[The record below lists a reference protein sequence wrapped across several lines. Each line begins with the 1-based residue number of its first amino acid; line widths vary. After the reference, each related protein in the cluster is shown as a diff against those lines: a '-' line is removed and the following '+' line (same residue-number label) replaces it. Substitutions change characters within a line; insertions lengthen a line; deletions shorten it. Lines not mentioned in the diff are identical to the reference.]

1 MTHTV
6 HPYAHRLGIIRD
18 WRSRWFGRRG
28 QYQEFLRADVLLREF
43 LQKRLRGLFVAGLE
57 IERGQDSLRL
67 LVRSSRPGMII
78 GRAGEGSTKLKN
90 DIFRFMRRRRLPIAR
105 DFKLDIEEVKNPE
118 TEAAILAQMVVEG
131 LERRL
136 PFRRVLKQ
144 VADKAMAQSRVA
156 GVRLEVAG
164 RLGGAEIARTEW
176 LKRGRLPL
184 QTFRADIDFAREEAL
199 LSYGVIGVKAWVYR
213 VEESGK

>member
-28 QYQEFLRADVLLREF
+28 QYQDFLRADVLLRDYLE
-43 LQKRLRGLFVAGLE
+43 KRLRGLFVAGVE
-57 IERGQDSLRL
+57 IERGRDSMRL

-78 GRAGEGSTKLKN
+78 GRAGEGSNRLK
-90 DIFRFMRRRRLPIAR
+90 DDVLKFLRRHRAPLAR
-105 DFKLDIEEVKNPE
+105 DFRLDIEEVKNPE
-118 TEAAILAQMVVEG
+118 TEAALLAQMVVEG
-131 LERRL
+131 LERRM

-144 VADKAMAQSRVA
+144 IAEKAMAQRQVA
-156 GVRLEVAG
+156 GVRLEVSG

-176 LKRGRLPL
+176 IKRGRLPL
-184 QTFRADIDFAREEAL
+184 QTFRADVDFAREKAL

-213 VEESGK
+213 VEETKK